1 MIFPIYNN
9 FTGIKSNF
17 LVVQAEVTGESLGA
31 CDERFTRND
40 TQISKEWSVKW
51 TFVLEVD
58 VSNSET
64 QCHLSG
70 CGEKSSRTW
79 SSLYLNSRDTIQPNV
94 PDLYLCPRL
103 NAPDYETNIHF

>member
-40 TQISKEWSVKW
+40 TQISKEWSVK
-51 TFVLEVD
+51 LRKK
-58 VSNSET
+58 
-64 QCHLSG
+64 L
-70 CGEKSSRTW
+70 
-79 SSLYLNSRDTIQPNV
+79 
-94 PDLYLCPRL
+94 
-103 NAPDYETNIHF
+103 